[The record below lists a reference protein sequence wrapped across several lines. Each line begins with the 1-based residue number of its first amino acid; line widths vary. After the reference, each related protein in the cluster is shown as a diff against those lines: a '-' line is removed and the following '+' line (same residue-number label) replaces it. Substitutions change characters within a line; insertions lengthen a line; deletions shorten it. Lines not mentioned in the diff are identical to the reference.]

1 MTANNNYNYSSQF
14 LLLFLSFFQR
24 ANRGTKYGIG
34 EIETIVACEGR
45 GRTQSDRSRSHA
57 DSENEEAR
65 EGDTNVTGKTR

>member
-1 MTANNNYNYSSQF
+1 MTASNNYIRRNFYF
-14 LLLFLSFFQR
+14 YFYHFFQR

-65 EGDTNVTGKTR
+65 EGDTNVARKTR